1 MKDSTR
7 NFVTGLVSIGAIGV
21 LVVLLLMFGELR
33 WLIQPSYRV
42 TVAANIGAGLRTGS
56 QVMLNGVPIG
66 EVVSV
71 KVRPSEDPPVRV
83 EADINAEIDLPQAC
97 EVSSESGLIGG
108 GSRLNFR
115 MPEDPAARTSMAP
128 RDGTWI
134 ATATFMTFEDRLASI
149 VSEDFTELA
158 RNLNELVA
166 PLQGRPDD
174 PANEGSIRTSVTRL
188 NRMLAS
194 AEAAFDGANTWLNDE
209 QLRTDAKSAVW
220 KASQLIDQAS
230 AAMEAVA
237 GAAKGVEG
245 QATTLAADLRPVIER
260 MRQTLENVQAISEK
274 VNAGEGT
281 VGQLVNNPDLY
292 RSLEDAGRRL
302 AATLAEVELLV
313 KKVKD
318 EGLRLEW

>member
-21 LVVLLLMFGELR
+21 LIGLLLMFGELR
-33 WLIQPSYRV
+33 WLIHPSYRV

-83 EADINAEIDLPQAC
+83 EADINAEIDLPQSC

-115 MPEDPAARTSMAP
+115 LPEDPAARTAMAP
-128 RDGTWI
+128 RDGSWV
-134 ATATFMTFEDRLASI
+134 ATATFMTFEDRIASI

-166 PLQGRPDD
+166 PLKGSPDD

-209 QLRTDAKSAVW
+209 QMRTDAKSAVW

-318 EGLRLEW
+318 EGLRVEW

>member
-7 NFVTGLVSIGAIGV
+7 NFITGLVSLGALGV
-21 LVVLLLMFGELR
+21 LVALLLMFGELR
-33 WLIQPSYRV
+33 WLVQSSYRV
-42 TVAANIGAGLRTGS
+42 TVAANIGGGLRKGS
-56 QVMLNGVPIG
+56 QVQLNGVPIG
-66 EVVSV
+66 EVASV
-71 KVRPSEDPPVRV
+71 TVRPSEEPPVRV
-83 EADINAEIDLPQAC
+83 EADINFDIDLPQSC
-97 EVSSESGLIGG
+97 EISCESALIGG

-115 MPEDPAARTSMAP
+115 MPNDPAARTAMAP
-128 RDGTWI
+128 RDGTWV
-134 ATATFMTFEDRLASI
+134 ASAEFMTFEDRIASI

-166 PLQGRPDD
+166 PLQGGPDD
-174 PANEGSIRTSVTRL
+174 PANQGSIRTSVTRL

-194 AEAAFDGANTWLNDE
+194 AEEAFDGANSWLHDE
-209 QLRTDAKSAVW
+209 QLHADAKSAVW

-230 AAMEAVA
+230 AAMDAVA
-237 GAAKGVEG
+237 GAAKGIEG
-245 QATTLAADLRPVIER
+245 QAGTLAADLRPVIER
-260 MRQTLENVQAISEK
+260 MRQTLEHVQAISEK

-313 KKVKD
+313 AKIKD
-318 EGLRLEW
+318 EGLRVEW